1 MMMMM
6 MMMMMMVMMIMMIT
20 MIIGYDDCDII
31 GTFRSIYL
39 LPRTT
44 LNHVI
49 ISVCQ
54 FTVKRFFLHSVSVSS
69 HNEERDEA
77 SKGRIYRS

>member
-1 MMMMM
+1 MMMLMMMMM
-6 MMMMMMVMMIMMIT
+6 MT

-44 LNHVI
+44 LNHLI
-49 ISVCQ
+49 ISVWQ
-54 FTVKRFFLHSVSVSS
+54 IYGEKIFPAFRFGELTQ
-69 HNEERDEA
+69 
-77 SKGRIYRS
+77 